1 MCNML
6 LSLQEREY
14 IRQEARAVFRQHKNL
29 ASPAEIE
36 AKVGGSSSSSSS
48 RTSYSP
54 ETAAAAAAA
63 GPHTA
68 HK

>member
-14 IRQEARAVFRQHKNL
+14 IRQEARAVFRQHKSL

-36 AKVGGSSSSSSS
+36 AKVGGSSSSSSG
-48 RTSYSP
+48 TSYSP
-54 ETAAAAAAA
+54 ETAAAAAA